1 VWVIAVAQSKIDKR
15 DKREKRDKV
24 WANLPNDFEP
34 LDCTVAEAS
43 AFRRE
48 SIWTTFRKIR
58 EGVYESYLDGR
69 VRKIV
74 FASVKADRDRMLAE
88 SRNPPDTGKRRVGRP
103 RKDAAQQ
110 PRAE

>member
-1 VWVIAVAQSKIDKR
+1 V
-15 DKREKRDKV
+15 
-24 WANLPNDFEP
+24 L
-34 LDCTVAEAS
+34 
-43 AFRRE
+43 
-48 SIWTTFRKIR
+48 TTDR

-103 RKDAAQQ
+103 RKQEPSSASAA
-110 PRAE
+110 E